1 MTSQQADVKLRA
13 FVLHRSKRAQTFK
26 HLGTLLLHGEPL
38 QKRRRGGIK
47 VTGGL
52 SRGRKRC
59 LKRTARESHVGRLCR
74 IAAAQKAPNRAKA
87 GGAGSRRGGEARH
100 SPLHT
105 AWEFFRSPSSRWRRT
120 LFAVVNSSLSSCTA
134 DLPKRLS
141 SSNKVS
147 NKLGRASPS
156 LLVSPL
162 PADF

>member
-1 MTSQQADVKLRA
+1 M
-13 FVLHRSKRAQTFK
+13 
-26 HLGTLLLHGEPL
+26 LLSFIDPNA
-38 QKRRRGGIK
+38 RRRSNTSEPCCCMGSRCKNAAGGGIK